1 MTIKQFT
8 RIGIAAIAVAT
19 GLVALPATAADTLR
33 VCADPDNL
41 PFSSN
46 APSGEKGMYVELAEL
61 VAAKLGQPIEFVWW
75 YTHNQRR
82 ALRNTIQKSECD
94 ATFALPANTD
104 WRARGVQKSAAFL
117 DVGYV
122 VVAAQGTS
130 ITSLESL
137 KGKRIALQFS
147 STPHILFS
155 MMDGFTTT
163 THKEPDEIFAMLAKG
178 ETDVGILWGPVA
190 GYANKTKHQNRWQI
204 TPVTGMDLSGQVVVG
219 VRTGAEG
226 LKARIDTALGELK
239 PEIGKLAEKYGF
251 PSSRAVSFEGSK
263 PNSAVAST
271 PKLASRRVVVP
282 TQGWMLVSDT
292 PEKPKKTADKKKAAA
307 ATAATA
313 ATATAAPAAATT
325 AAVSADPLLVAGRTR
340 FNDQCSHCHGADGAS
355 PVRERD
361 VRRLVIRYDKDKWRD
376 LAVTTIKNGR
386 PDLGMP
392 TWKDTLTEDNIKEL
406 MAFLTSIQK

>member
-1 MTIKQFT
+1 MRFKLFT
-8 RIGIAAIAVAT
+8 RIGMTAIAAVM
-19 GLVALPATAADTLR
+19 GLGTLPAAAADIFR

-46 APSGEKGMYVELAEL
+46 AASGDKGMYVELAEL

-75 YTHNQRR
+75 YTQNQRR
-82 ALRNTIQKSECD
+82 ALRNTIQKGECD

-104 WRARGVQKSAAFL
+104 WRARGVQKSTAFL
-117 DVGYV
+117 DVGYA

-163 THKEPDEIFAMLAKG
+163 THKEPEEIFGMLAKG

-219 VRTGAEG
+219 VRAGAEG

-251 PSSRAVSFEGSK
+251 PSSRAVSFEASK

-271 PKLASRRVVVP
+271 PNFASRSLVVP
-282 TQGWMLVSDT
+282 GPGWVAVSDT

-307 ATAATA
+307 A
-313 ATATAAPAAATT
+313 ATATPAAAAVPAAAAAPA
-325 AAVSADPLLVAGRTR
+325 DPLITAGRTR

-392 TWKDTLTEDNIKEL
+392 TWKDSLTEDNIKEL